1 MKKFKFA
8 AHFNCV
14 VFIFIPV
21 AFLIEFTNSINLLC
35 PAGYSCKSEFT
46 EEKTFLKS
54 KTICSVGTAS
64 GYGENNCLPCP
75 EGYYADTVGLTACIQ
90 CPRGYECPTPSYIPV
105 LCMRGTF
112 SPGKSKH
119 CKPCQSVTADGKTVY
134 CASGSTFQTLCPPG
148 KFCEGYDSSIEPIDC
163 PVGFYCPLGTKEPLI
178 CPNGFY
184 CKPGSS
190 KPASCPL
197 GTVGIDFFLSQ
208 NNFENK
214 SQIYH
219 AKVSDIEKS
228 NNRPYSTLRE
238 SENTS
243 CKKCPAGTYANQHSL
258 SCDMCLA
265 GFFCLE
271 GAYSLTKLIN
281 KYKNNLGMA
290 NKILECPRGF
300 FCPKGT
306 RNPIPCP
313 AGTYSTI
320 LSLDSRIGCKA
331 CPNELYNE
339 KQGQIACKRCSA
351 SSVPSFTFALNIN
364 QSNDNNIN
372 GNIGATSCKCVGAHR
387 QWNPKTGRCLCKP
400 RYEWY
405 NMNMELGE
413 GDSKIDCQP
422 KIYDRCEVGY
432 IRNSDGQC
440 VNGTNY
446 CSSYCQD
453 IFQSNEGKLSP
464 RVGLCECAQPT
475 IDRLCDY
482 NCRKEAPKAYIT
494 HDGRYAVHTSSGALI
509 HSQDVLNEDGVG
521 MGGSITGL
529 TCEGTNSENQQ
540 DALGCLVTHIE
551 IQQNHAFGYLNAVF
565 SLDGRLITPKLAYET
580 VNYYSESGTDT
591 KADMGEFYD
600 IMDINVQR
608 RLTSVMYNDSV
619 AAAGIRQPLTC
630 IVQGNSVLFAFTTSS
645 WIVIVRDST
654 LNTWQSTTDFD
665 PDGKFAALDAQ
676 CSQGNCPDSYK
687 IKTGPK
693 AGNYIFGYQFKIPGT
708 FVFALN
714 NDLKKQFVI
723 VVMPSG
729 STCPMGTYVLPYTEA
744 NAIAMGVEQDP
755 SLIQKPD
762 WDLLGWLLGGLFG
775 SVFIIIALL
784 YYLRS
789 RQWENIGSAPSYR
802 ERNRKMPMTRMH
814 QKGSVLKTEEK
825 EAAAKFTSER
835 KVDKPGVNAT
845 NGNITGVN
853 SGSIPGLGNIGG
865 HGGDL
870 ERWDADD
877 LDAREI
883 LERMEANKEYIIQKI
898 LGTDDLVSSS
908 TSQVLAALRHE
919 SEEVKRL
926 LAETSFMDVDGSKA
940 KSESLLKLLE
950 NEMMARMTF
959 DERAKKLEDECIAGL
974 NNVHTPLQGDLDEI
988 VDTIISQLEPRQESG
1003 HGQRRS
1009 KIVAGLRTA
1018 VQAAARKIRKL
1029 VAAFERERER
1039 RMKGIT
1045 LWNAAVQH
1053 GAVELDHDL
1062 TAQLEIL
1069 RRFDE
1074 KADKACRDLVGTLR
1088 SFADG
1093 SDTFVMALGQ
1103 TEIACATGM
1112 KQASDQKNPAEL
1124 AKVKRAS
1131 KKRFLALFRELK
1143 IALERLGVKAT
1154 KSKNGL
1160 ETSRKQ
1166 TLEQRKR
1173 IQLILAAQRAAAD
1186 ESNAMDEDFDHEG
1199 DIEKKHEHERK
1210 KLEKKI
1216 ENEEDA
1222 HVKALESKMEA
1233 KAAKEMS
1240 DAHARAEELAKI
1252 HKAELANSN
1261 ISEALQNKLMSQMDK
1276 DRDAMAH
1283 MLEEQRHRQAA
1294 AMKARLA
1301 ERRIKRKKDQ
1311 EKRHEVEKSEE
1322 ELISNHE
1329 RSVEDLKRQQQE
1341 EYQSLH
1347 DTLSNEEKAT
1357 VENYMARDADDEF
1370 QIGKIGD
1377 LKELERLKKQ
1387 LNADLEAHGKSLDQS
1402 RRAERERL
1410 LRKLELKKMQL
1421 QKKKEAQALIADAK
1435 GRGDDAAVQRIQD
1448 QYKHD
1453 MNNLRASA
1461 DAEKR
1466 RQQEALA
1473 NRLKRRRDAKTR
1485 ELRRK
1490 HESELNNVKRGHV
1503 EEANNLQQTLE
1514 EDDNLQKAI
1523 EEAKKDALE
1532 DSAIS
1537 NGKEELLSLVDEQ
1550 AKMRDA
1556 IQKRHDQEAS
1566 RLEEESEVEAV
1577 VEQLDHEQDIALAQ
1591 MKLEADMQAAKGT
1604 IDGARQEARK
1614 KMLEKISKQREVA
1627 KQKAK
1632 DLEGKQKTYI
1642 EAQGKMNEDAKAS
1655 ALQKLKELE
1664 RRQEAM
1670 ENEISKGLQQFE
1682 ADVSKFRDQTQGEH
1696 MRKRNMLKQKLE
1708 MKRQRK
1714 EAVALKEQKLREEVK
1729 ARAAEMDEEER
1740 VRKESELQKAQNE
1753 RRLLEQEVLK
1763 QQAAFESESEKARSQ
1778 IKDKRDRQRDRML
1791 EKLEKKRRAAAA
1803 ERRRLEK
1810 EEAAAK
1816 QRAIEQAKM
1825 EQERLSQAGENNE
1838 NVITALQ
1845 SKLEG
1850 EIMRHKADQSNKK
1863 DARRKRMQER
1873 LKAKRAKKALE
1884 LKKAQHEEMQE
1895 EMREQEKERHEQ
1907 EAKTSK
1913 EVEAKMLEGIMIR
1926 GADENRIDEAIEI
1939 VMHDR
1944 HAKETSHLIS
1954 QQYDERTSVLT
1965 EAMEDL
1971 FQRKARERTA
1981 MLGKMK
1987 ADNVDEAHVV
1997 KAIEQLEAKYEVLQS
2012 DVQIEAT
2019 SALDKRHAEEQLD
2032 LRQRQLAEITHAFE
2046 QLAPEDVLKQKQAEQ
2061 AQRQANEL
2069 QEFKEAMDREQNDQ
2083 IERIKA
2089 EKKKFED
2096 DLRRKNEEEL
2106 RAMEAEHHKMMEL
2119 EQREAEKK
2127 IRARKE
2133 ALLKEQ
2139 ESQQQ
2144 QQMLELGKVT
2154 EKEKKIMMQ
2163 RFKADRERVQ
2173 AIMEAER
2180 NRQQRALEEKLRMR
2194 RMRRALRQ
2202 EEALRNRMKRE
2213 HKRMQKRIDAV
2224 NETMTTAVHAL
2235 MGKTA
2240 FKAGRAK
2247 GLFHGEKSAVEMS
2260 VVGAL
2265 AHKWKS
2271 ANSDAKK
2278 KAKKE
2283 MEKLSNGTPAER
2295 RAAREVSKGFWQG
2308 GSANGEENEAA
2319 EAQRLEKE
2327 KKANL
2332 EHVRKLQEKMEE
2344 ELNKKGAEMTDR
2356 QRRQHE
2362 RLLKKLEL
2370 KKKKAALKAEKL
2382 EKKRKEEEAK
2392 AIEEA
2397 KKTTEAM
2404 SKAPDNVVSGF
2415 EAIIDE
2421 TADESKS
2428 VQSSSNVPTMIIPE
2442 GVTKE
2447 QKKNQQNVSMIG
2459 GSGGGA
2465 VAAFDP
2471 AAEKRM
2477 FDKLNRIE
2485 EMLEQFSESGQFN
2498 NNMSPTRNSSKQNE
2512 NKSQGRHATFE
2523 YDEDEDDF
2531 NSGLAERLG
2540 KYKAFQQNPELID
2553 FLHRHE

>member
-1 MKKFKFA
+1 
-8 AHFNCV
+8 
-14 VFIFIPV
+14 
-21 AFLIEFTNSINLLC
+21 
-35 PAGYSCKSEFT
+35 
-46 EEKTFLKS
+46 
-54 KTICSVGTAS
+54 
-64 GYGENNCLPCP
+64 
-75 EGYYADTVGLTACIQ
+75 
-90 CPRGYECPTPSYIPV
+90 
-105 LCMRGTF
+105 
-112 SPGKSKH
+112 
-119 CKPCQSVTADGKTVY
+119 
-134 CASGSTFQTLCPPG
+134 
-148 KFCEGYDSSIEPIDC
+148 
-163 PVGFYCPLGTKEPLI
+163 
-178 CPNGFY
+178 
-184 CKPGSS
+184 
-190 KPASCPL
+190 
-197 GTVGIDFFLSQ
+197 
-208 NNFENK
+208 
-214 SQIYH
+214 
-219 AKVSDIEKS
+219 
-228 NNRPYSTLRE
+228 
-238 SENTS
+238 
-243 CKKCPAGTYANQHSL
+243 
-258 SCDMCLA
+258 
-265 GFFCLE
+265 
-271 GAYSLTKLIN
+271 
-281 KYKNNLGMA
+281 
-290 NKILECPRGF
+290 
-300 FCPKGT
+300 
-306 RNPIPCP
+306 
-313 AGTYSTI
+313 
-320 LSLDSRIGCKA
+320 
-331 CPNELYNE
+331 
-339 KQGQIACKRCSA
+339 
-351 SSVPSFTFALNIN
+351 
-364 QSNDNNIN
+364 
-372 GNIGATSCKCVGAHR
+372 
-387 QWNPKTGRCLCKP
+387 
-400 RYEWY
+400 
-405 NMNMELGE
+405 
-413 GDSKIDCQP
+413 
-422 KIYDRCEVGY
+422 
-432 IRNSDGQC
+432 
-440 VNGTNY
+440 
-446 CSSYCQD
+446 
-453 IFQSNEGKLSP
+453 
-464 RVGLCECAQPT
+464 
-475 IDRLCDY
+475 
-482 NCRKEAPKAYIT
+482 
-494 HDGRYAVHTSSGALI
+494 
-509 HSQDVLNEDGVG
+509 
-521 MGGSITGL
+521 MG
-529 TCEGTNSENQQ
+529 
-540 DALGCLVTHIE
+540 
-551 IQQNHAFGYLNAVF
+551 
-565 SLDGRLITPKLAYET
+565 
-580 VNYYSESGTDT
+580 
-591 KADMGEFYD
+591 
-600 IMDINVQR
+600 
-608 RLTSVMYNDSV
+608 
-619 AAAGIRQPLTC
+619 
-630 IVQGNSVLFAFTTSS
+630 
-645 WIVIVRDST
+645 
-654 LNTWQSTTDFD
+654 
-665 PDGKFAALDAQ
+665 
-676 CSQGNCPDSYK
+676 
-687 IKTGPK
+687 
-693 AGNYIFGYQFKIPGT
+693 
-708 FVFALN
+708 
-714 NDLKKQFVI
+714 
-723 VVMPSG
+723 
-729 STCPMGTYVLPYTEA
+729 
-744 NAIAMGVEQDP
+744 
-755 SLIQKPD
+755 
-762 WDLLGWLLGGLFG
+762 
-775 SVFIIIALL
+775 
-784 YYLRS
+784 
-789 RQWENIGSAPSYR
+789 
-802 ERNRKMPMTRMH
+802 
-814 QKGSVLKTEEK
+814 
-825 EAAAKFTSER
+825 
-835 KVDKPGVNAT
+835 
-845 NGNITGVN
+845 
-853 SGSIPGLGNIGG
+853 
-865 HGGDL
+865 
-870 ERWDADD
+870 
-877 LDAREI
+877 
-883 LERMEANKEYIIQKI
+883 
-898 LGTDDLVSSS
+898 
-908 TSQVLAALRHE
+908 
-919 SEEVKRL
+919 
-926 LAETSFMDVDGSKA
+926 
-940 KSESLLKLLE
+940 
-950 NEMMARMTF
+950 
-959 DERAKKLEDECIAGL
+959 
-974 NNVHTPLQGDLDEI
+974 
-988 VDTIISQLEPRQESG
+988 
-1003 HGQRRS
+1003 
-1009 KIVAGLRTA
+1009 
-1018 VQAAARKIRKL
+1018 
-1029 VAAFERERER
+1029 
-1039 RMKGIT
+1039 
-1045 LWNAAVQH
+1045 
-1053 GAVELDHDL
+1053 
-1062 TAQLEIL
+1062 
-1069 RRFDE
+1069 
-1074 KADKACRDLVGTLR
+1074 
-1088 SFADG
+1088 
-1093 SDTFVMALGQ
+1093 
-1103 TEIACATGM
+1103 
-1112 KQASDQKNPAEL
+1112 
-1124 AKVKRAS
+1124 
-1131 KKRFLALFRELK
+1131 
-1143 IALERLGVKAT
+1143 
-1154 KSKNGL
+1154 
-1160 ETSRKQ
+1160 
-1166 TLEQRKR
+1166 
-1173 IQLILAAQRAAAD
+1173 
-1186 ESNAMDEDFDHEG
+1186 
-1199 DIEKKHEHERK
+1199 
-1210 KLEKKI
+1210 
-1216 ENEEDA
+1216 
-1222 HVKALESKMEA
+1222 
-1233 KAAKEMS
+1233 
-1240 DAHARAEELAKI
+1240 
-1252 HKAELANSN
+1252 
-1261 ISEALQNKLMSQMDK
+1261 
-1276 DRDAMAH
+1276 
-1283 MLEEQRHRQAA
+1283 
-1294 AMKARLA
+1294 
-1301 ERRIKRKKDQ
+1301 
-1311 EKRHEVEKSEE
+1311 
-1322 ELISNHE
+1322 
-1329 RSVEDLKRQQQE
+1329 
-1341 EYQSLH
+1341 
-1347 DTLSNEEKAT
+1347 
-1357 VENYMARDADDEF
+1357 
-1370 QIGKIGD
+1370 
-1377 LKELERLKKQ
+1377 
-1387 LNADLEAHGKSLDQS
+1387 
-1402 RRAERERL
+1402 
-1410 LRKLELKKMQL
+1410 
-1421 QKKKEAQALIADAK
+1421 
-1435 GRGDDAAVQRIQD
+1435 
-1448 QYKHD
+1448 YKHD

-1473 NRLKRRRDAKTR
+1473 NRLK
-1485 ELRRK
+1485 
-1490 HESELNNVKRGHV
+1490 
-1503 EEANNLQQTLE
+1503 QTLE

-1537 NGKEELLSLVDEQ
+1537 NGKEELLSLIDEQ

-1566 RLEEESEVEAV
+1566 RLEEELEVEAV

-1714 EAVALKEQKLREEVK
+1714 EAVALKEEKLRDEVN

-1810 EEAAAK
+1810 EEAVAK

-1873 LKAKRAKKALE
+1873 LKAKRAKKALQ

-2089 EKKKFED
+2089 EKKKKIED

-2404 SKAPDNVVSGF
+2404 SKAPDNVISGF

-2421 TADESKS
+2421 TTDESKS
-2428 VQSSSNVPTMIIPE
+2428 VQLSSNVPTMIIPE

-2459 GSGGGA
+2459 GSSGGA

-2485 EMLEQFSESGQFN
+2485 EMLEQFSESGQFK
-2498 NNMSPTRNSSKQNE
+2498 NNMSPTRNSNKQNE